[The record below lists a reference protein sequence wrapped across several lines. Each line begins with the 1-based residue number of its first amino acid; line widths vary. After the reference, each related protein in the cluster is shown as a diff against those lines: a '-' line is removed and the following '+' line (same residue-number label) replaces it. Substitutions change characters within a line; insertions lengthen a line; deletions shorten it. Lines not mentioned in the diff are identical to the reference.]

1 MSGIDPSKIQQRGVW
16 NITHPSD
23 LEPQAIEPE
32 GPTVRWLYSSVKGYS
47 CICDRSK
54 PELKLYDM
62 ARGTVR
68 VAPTRFSQIA
78 VNSYGE
84 VMVSPHDKC
93 GIYDFDKADIGPTM
107 SFNGQ
112 EVVKIKA
119 EPGSALRSW
128 LILTKSGELWCAYR
142 DSQWHKQILATDVLN
157 FDANIGHILV
167 HRRDNNVTLYQTC
180 GRLAALWVY
189 QLPTGARV
197 LLDNYNFYVFIE
209 ENRTLNTYFIGD
221 GSLVKARD
229 NVEEVFE
236 SEVVVARSGRSL
248 NSRECVGHCDEDMVA
263 AFVNHGKLG
272 FWTEDLTYKLI
283 GDEVSQE
290 QIDPLRQLV
299 ETTTVGRLQSLN
311 IDEKKSNKKETLAAL
326 LRTAAPFRSK

>member
-1 MSGIDPSKIQQRGVW
+1 
-16 NITHPSD
+16 
-23 LEPQAIEPE
+23 
-32 GPTVRWLYSSVKGYS
+32 
-47 CICDRSK
+47 
-54 PELKLYDM
+54 
-62 ARGTVR
+62 
-68 VAPTRFSQIA
+68 
-78 VNSYGE
+78 
-84 VMVSPHDKC
+84 MVSPHDKC